1 MKTYLLSYF
10 ADGDDSCPTTFQST
24 TEVLIGDVIL
34 VGNDMYHCVY
44 GRTIEP
50 KGVTLDL
57 AQSATCPVEARLI
70 AEQDGLY
77 STSCKLHA
85 QQLPD

>member
-1 MKTYLLSYF
+1 MKTYLLSYHS
-10 ADGDDSCPTTFQST
+10 DGDDSCPTTFKSA

-34 VGNDMYHCVY
+34 VDNDMYHCVY

-50 KGVTLDL
+50 EGVTLDL
-57 AQSATCPVEARLI
+57 AQSATCPAEARLI

-77 STSCKLHA
+77 STSGKPHA
-85 QQLPD
+85 QQLPG